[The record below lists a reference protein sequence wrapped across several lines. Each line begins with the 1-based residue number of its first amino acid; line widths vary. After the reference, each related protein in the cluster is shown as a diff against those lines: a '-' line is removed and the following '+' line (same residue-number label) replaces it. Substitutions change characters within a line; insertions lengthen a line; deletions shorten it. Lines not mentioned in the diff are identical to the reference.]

1 MNTFFI
7 PLPDDEARQAALIG
21 FLAGIDEYLPG
32 EIVITNQV
40 KVQTN
45 NQRLAEM
52 LRLGLEDCART
63 IAESGIVTQ
72 YVTFDEPVGYGIGDD
87 NRIHLGALETTQQ
100 PAGLPYLLREEP
112 ADVGAPTTAPD
123 PTTGHEDHRK
133 TCPEC
138 GSPFDKRGRYC
149 SQKCYMKAYWRAN
162 PGKSRKG
169 GKTSKD
175 RTRKETSIV
184 TPEPDSDVRQVS
196 GEKRPSGQRKIV
208 LSTITNP

>member
-7 PLPDDEARQAALIG
+7 PLPDEDAKQSALIG
-21 FLAGIDEYLPG
+21 FLAALDEFLPG
-32 EIVITNQV
+32 EIVISNLV

-45 NQRLAEM
+45 NLRLAEM
-52 LRLGLEDCART
+52 LCLGLEDYARD

-72 YVTFDEPVGYGIGDD
+72 YITFDEQVQ
-87 NRIHLGALETTQQ
+87 AELETSDR
-100 PAGLPYLLREEP
+100 PAGLPYLLQEEP

-123 PTTGHEDHRK
+123 PATGREDHRQ

-138 GSPFDKRGRYC
+138 GAPFDKRGRYC
-149 SQKCYMKAYWRAN
+149 SQKCYMKAYWRAH
-162 PGKSRKG
+162 PGKSSKG
-169 GKTSKD
+169 GKMSKD

-184 TPEPDSDVRQVS
+184 TPEPDSDVREMS